1 MYYKCIFM
9 YYNIFY
15 IYIIKSRCL
24 ISMKLCKWTIW
35 NGIWVFVWL
44 VYWQTNTDYAVY
56 VRVTQLRFRY
66 NWNHTLNAIVKCLSM
81 NKPKNRICSSQK
93 LSFHVH
99 IKKIDSYAKR
109 KFEKKFNRN
118 KTNNKKKVFF
128 WRKWTKRYFISYSI
142 YYE

>member
-93 LSFHVH
+93 LSFHVY
-99 IKKIDSYAKR
+99 IKENWFIR
-109 KFEKKFNRN
+109 KKKVWKKNSIET
-118 KTNNKKKVFF
+118 KQNNKKKVFF
-128 WRKWTKRYFISYSI
+128 LKKMN
-142 YYE
+142 